1 MVKQVI
7 KRISR
12 DLQWY
17 KHFIQLRGCELTIKI
32 VYVNLF
38 YIFFFKN
45 SNRFLLCACVCV
57 WFFWGFFRGG
67 GGINCLHHLPWVS
80 PLIINSKLRNF
91 LMNQNMNSLR
101 DLQLPIKKNCVYD
114 IRFREAVWR
123 FSFNAGNQR
132 HALRH
137 FGQWGGGPTNG

>member
-1 MVKQVI
+1 MN
-7 KRISR
+7 
-12 DLQWY
+12 LQL
-17 KHFIQLRGCELTIKI
+17 K
-32 VYVNLF
+32 LF
-38 YIFFFKN
+38 MLICFTFFF
-45 SNRFLLCACVCV
+45 SRIQIGFYCVRVCVC
-57 WFFWGFFRGG
+57 GFFGVFLGG

-114 IRFREAVWR
+114 IRFREASWR

-137 FGQWGGGPTNG
+137 FGQWGGGGVPPTNG